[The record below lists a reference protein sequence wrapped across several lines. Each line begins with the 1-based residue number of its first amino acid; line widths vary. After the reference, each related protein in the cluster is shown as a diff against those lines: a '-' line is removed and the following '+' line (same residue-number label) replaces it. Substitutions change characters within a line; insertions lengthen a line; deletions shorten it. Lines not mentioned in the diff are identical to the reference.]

1 MHRYR
6 LTKPYI
12 SNKLYECKNCNY
24 AGKKAFNEL
33 SKRENVDQARIEIEN
48 IDTNEKHNFIAM
60 NNDKFDEYS
69 RLVNRYNEIQ
79 FGGTSAVNEDDSD
92 EKNTVEEN
100 EIDNKVNEL
109 DEKLND
115 VNDQINKIDSKNN
128 SNVKEDN
135 VDLENMLQIPPDF
148 NSEDSNVVQND
159 KIEYLKKV
167 SYNESEFQ
175 ENLSK
180 LSGNINMT
188 VEELIKLLK
197 TKYEPNLAKQH
208 KLIVIAN
215 NGLNKLEN
223 ISSRLNN
230 LESQLSPDDDGKKK
244 KKKSN
249 NEEEGD
255 ICTIM

>member
-12 SNKLYECKNCNY
+12 SNKIYECKNCNY

-33 SKRENVDQARIEIEN
+33 SKRENIDQARIEIEDL
-48 IDTNEKHNFIAM
+48 DTNEKHNFIAM

-69 RLVNRYNEIQ
+69 RLVSRYNEIQ
-79 FGGTSAVNEDDSD
+79 FGGANAVNEINEDESD
-92 EKNTVEEN
+92 ESEEN
-100 EIDNKVNEL
+100 IVDKKVNEL
-109 DEKLND
+109 NEKVNN
-115 VNDQINKIDSKNN
+115 VNDQINKLGSESDKKENN
-128 SNVKEDN
+128 I
-135 VDLENMLQIPPDF
+135 DLENMLQIPPDF
-148 NSEDSNVVQND
+148 NSEDSNIVQND

-167 SYNESEFQ
+167 SYNESEFH

-188 VEELIKLLK
+188 VQELIKLLK

-223 ISSRLNN
+223 ISSRLDN
-230 LESQLSPDDDGKKK
+230 LENQLSPEEVKNK

-249 NEEEGD
+249 EEEEGD